1 MLSNLRNAM
10 ALFAVLAIANGCGGA
25 LDRETETDEGDD
37 TDGTGDGT
45 GDGSGD
51 GDGDG
56 VAERCNKMDLVFVI
70 DDSGSMNQEQDNL
83 AANFPDFISV
93 IDEYV
98 TDSGDPLDY
107 RIAVTTSGRDIN
119 YTVDPPEECVP
130 ILGCIDPPGM
140 DFNERGDDGAFKQK
154 CDMSRRWIERSDPDV
169 SGTFSCAARVGT
181 GGPSIEMS
189 LYATELALGERVADG
204 TNAGFLREDAL
215 LGLVILSDED
225 DCSRTDNNF
234 TVESDQC
241 HPEWPEN
248 VPIDHFTSF
257 LDTVKGDRGRWAAAV
272 IAGPG
277 PGSCSSDQF
286 GDAINAR
293 RLKQFASETGT
304 NGVFSSIC
312 QGDLSGALADALE
325 TFDAACEAFPPVD

>member
-1 MLSNLRNAM
+1 M
-10 ALFAVLAIANGCGGA
+10 LAIALGCGGA
-25 LDRETETDEGDD
+25 LDRETDSEGGDE
-37 TDGTGDGT
+37 T

-51 GDGDG
+51 GTGDGDGSGGGG
-56 VAERCNKMDLVFVI
+56 VAERCNRMDLIFVI
-70 DDSGSMNQEQDNL
+70 DDSGSMKEEQANL

-93 IDEYV
+93 IDGYV
-98 TDSGDPLDY
+98 TDSGEPLDY
-107 RIAVTTSGRDIN
+107 RIAITTSGRDVRYQI
-119 YTVDPPEECVP
+119 DPPEVCLPV
-130 ILGCIDPPGM
+130 LGCEDPDPFPPTT
-140 DFNERGDDGAFKQK
+140 DSGDDGAFKQK
-154 CDMSRRWIERSDPDV
+154 CDMSRRWIERADPDV

-181 GGPSIEMS
+181 GGPSIEMP
-189 LYATELALGERVADG
+189 LYATELALSERVSDG

-248 VPIDHFTSF
+248 VAIDHFTSF
-257 LDTVKGDRGRWAAAV
+257 LDTVKGERGRWATAV
-272 IAGPG
+272 IAGPNN
-277 PGSCSSDQF
+277 CSSQF
-286 GDAINAR
+286 GDAVNAR
-293 RLKQFASETGT
+293 RLKQFVSETGT

-312 QGDLSGALADALE
+312 QGDLSSALADALE

>member
-1 MLSNLRNAM
+1 MLSMLRNAL
-10 ALFAVLAIANGCGGA
+10 ALGFVLAIAVGCGGA
-25 LDRETETDEGDD
+25 LDRETETDEGDQGD
-37 TDGTGDGT
+37 GDGTGDGT
-45 GDGSGD
+45 GDGD
-51 GDGDG
+51 GDGNG
-56 VAERCNKMDLVFVI
+56 VAERCNRMDLVFVI
-70 DDSGSMNQEQDNL
+70 DDSGSMVEEQDNL

-93 IDEYV
+93 IDSFV
-98 TDSGDPLDY
+98 TESGEPLDY

-119 YTVDPPEECVP
+119 YTVDPPEACVP
-130 ILGCIDPPGM
+130 VLGCIDPPGIES
-140 DFNERGDDGAFKQK
+140 NKRGDDGAFKQK
-154 CDMSRRWIERSDPDV
+154 CDMSRRWIERADPDV

-189 LYATELALGERVADG
+189 LLTTELALTEQMNGGV
-204 TNAGFLREDAL
+204 NQGFLREDAL

-248 VPIDHFTSF
+248 VPIDHFTTT
-257 LDTVKGDRGRWAAAV
+257 LDTIKGDRGRWATAV
-272 IAGPG
+272 IAGPNN
-277 PGSCSSDQF
+277 CSSSF

-293 RLKQFASETGT
+293 RLKQFVTETGT

-325 TFDAACEAFPPVD
+325 TFDAACEAFPPVE